1 MCIQTTMRY
10 YRPFYQPQKIYIEL
24 WKESMGLA
32 ALALLAVLLDVL
44 EHLLDVAWPL

>member
-1 MCIQTTMRY
+1 MNY
-10 YRPFYQPQKIYIEL
+10 YRPFYHTPKSVL
-24 WKESMGLA
+24 KSGKKAWALA